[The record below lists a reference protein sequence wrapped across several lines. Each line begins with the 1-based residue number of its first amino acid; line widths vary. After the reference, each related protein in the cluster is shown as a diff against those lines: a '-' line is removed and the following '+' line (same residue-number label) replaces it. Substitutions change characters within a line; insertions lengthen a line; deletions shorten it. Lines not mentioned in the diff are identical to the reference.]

1 MLSLC
6 NIKMLAVRLY
16 NEHSY
21 VRLLLMASKK
31 KEEGGEFAG
40 SRQGERRRAR
50 ACLNL
55 SYHYFLITDD
65 VNAFGQVLPCWHSIS
80 ADAVNGLVVCICV

>member
-21 VRLLLMASKK
+21 VRLLLIASKK
-31 KEEGGEFAG
+31 KEGNLLVAG
-40 SRQGERRRAR
+40 RVKEGERA
-50 ACLNL
+50 
-55 SYHYFLITDD
+55 
-65 VNAFGQVLPCWHSIS
+65 
-80 ADAVNGLVVCICV
+80 LV

>member
-31 KEEGGEFAG
+31 KEEGVGNLLVAG
-40 SRQGERRRAR
+40 RVKEGERE
-50 ACLNL
+50 
-55 SYHYFLITDD
+55 
-65 VNAFGQVLPCWHSIS
+65 
-80 ADAVNGLVVCICV
+80 LV